1 MRYYDGSYPKVFCL
15 SPLSMISQF
24 VLEKEV
30 RMSKKWDINL
40 VRNIG
45 ISAHIDS
52 GKTTLSERILFYG
65 GKIHAI
71 HEVKG
76 KDGVGATMD
85 FMDLEREK
93 GITIQSACTQ
103 VSWKDITI
111 NLIDTPG
118 HVDFTIEVER
128 SLRVLDGAIL
138 VLCGVAGV
146 QSQSITVDR
155 QMKRYGVPRLA
166 FVNKLDRQGANP
178 FRVKD
183 ALVDKLKLNAVMF
196 QIPIGLEDQHK
207 GAVDL
212 VQMKAYVNEG
222 DSGERVV
229 EQPIPEELKAQAAE
243 YRQLMIEKLADV
255 DETIADKFL
264 MGETPTEA
272 EIKAA
277 TRKAVIGLKLV
288 PVFCGSAFKNKG
300 VQLLLDAVS
309 AYLPTPAEKQ
319 EHALD
324 LDKGEEKFPLY
335 PDDKKP
341 LVALAFKLQ
350 DTPFGQLTFMRVY
363 QGALKKGEFIYNT
376 SSKKS
381 VKIPRV
387 VRMNAEKMED
397 LDGAPSGDIVAM
409 FGIDCASGDTFVHE
423 GSNFAMQ
430 SMHVPNAVIS
440 LAIAP
445 KDKTAANN
453 FSKALQKFR
462 KEDPTF
468 RVSRDEES
476 NETIIAGMGELHLEI
491 YIERMKREFACE
503 CIVGAPQ
510 VAYRETIGQMA
521 AYDYQHKKQTG
532 GSGQYAK
539 VVGNISPLPADA
551 PETFKFVNSVVGG
564 RIPREFIPAVEE
576 GFEEQCRKGPLIGF
590 PIVGVQCELI
600 DGAYHDVDSS
610 YMAFKIAAMAAMR
623 EVYPKAKPTV
633 LEPIMKLETTVPEE
647 YQGPATGQVNQR
659 RGIIVNTTS
668 FEGSA
673 VIEAHVPLSEM
684 FGYSTD
690 LRSATKGKGEF
701 SMEFSHYSPCPRNIQ
716 DELVKK
722 YAEKRAAEQK

>member
-1 MRYYDGSYPKVFCL
+1 MA
-15 SPLSMISQF
+15 
-24 VLEKEV
+24 
-30 RMSKKWDINL
+30 KKWDINL

-103 VSWKDITI
+103 VTWKDYTI

-118 HVDFTIEVER
+118 HVDFTVEVER
-128 SLRVLDGAIL
+128 SLRVLDGAVL

-178 FRVKD
+178 MRVKD
-183 ALVDKLKLNAVMF
+183 ALVDKLKLNAVMY
-196 QIPIGLEDQHK
+196 QLPIGLEDQHK
-207 GAVDL
+207 GIVDL
-212 VQMKAYVNEG
+212 VQMKAFINEG
-222 DSGERVV
+222 DSGEIIT
-229 EQPIPEELKAQAAE
+229 EIPIPDDMKADAE
-243 YRQLMIEKLADV
+243 AYRNILIEKLADV
-255 DETIADKFL
+255 DETIGEKFL
-264 MGETPTEA
+264 MEEPISID
-272 EIKAA
+272 EIRAA

-288 PVFCGSAFKNKG
+288 PVCCGSAFKNKG
-300 VQLLLDAVS
+300 VQHLLDNVGH
-309 AYLPTPAEKQ
+309 YLPTPMEKK

-324 LDKGEEKFPLY
+324 LDNNEEKVDLF

-363 QGALKKGEFIYNT
+363 QGQLQKGEFIINT
-376 SSKKS
+376 TNQKS

-387 VRMNAEKMED
+387 VRMHADKMED
-397 LDGAPSGDIVAM
+397 IEIAHSGDIVAM

-423 GSNFAMQ
+423 GTNVAMQ
-430 SMHVPNAVIS
+430 SMHVPDAVIS
-440 LAIAP
+440 LAVAP
-445 KDKTAANN
+445 KEKSGANN

-468 RVSRDEES
+468 RVKRDEES
-476 NETIIAGMGELHLEI
+476 NETIISGMGELHLEI

-503 CIVGAPQ
+503 VVVGAPQ
-510 VAYRETIGQMA
+510 VAYREAISQEA
-521 AYDYQHKKQTG
+521 EYDYQHKKQTG

-539 VVGNISPLPADA
+539 IVGKIMPL
-551 PETFKFVNSVVGG
+551 ETQEDGATFLFENKVVGG
-564 RIPREFIPAVEE
+564 RIPKEFIPAVEE
-576 GFEEQCRKGPLIGF
+576 GFAEQCAKGPLIGF
-590 PIVGVQCELI
+590 PIIGVKCELH

-623 EVYPKAKPTV
+623 EVYSKAKPIV

-647 YQGPATGQVNQR
+647 YQGPATGQINQR
-659 RGIIVNTTS
+659 RGVIQNTS
-668 FEGSA
+668 SVEGNA

-701 SMEFSHYSPCPRNIQ
+701 SMEFSHRAQAPRNIQ

-722 YAEKRAAEQK
+722 YAEKRANENK

>member
-1 MRYYDGSYPKVFCL
+1 MA
-15 SPLSMISQF
+15 
-24 VLEKEV
+24 
-30 RMSKKWDINL
+30 KWDINL

-103 VSWKDITI
+103 VSWKDYTI

-118 HVDFTIEVER
+118 HVDFTVEVER
-128 SLRVLDGAIL
+128 SLRVLDGAVL

-178 FRVKD
+178 FRVQE

-196 QIPIGLEDQHK
+196 QIPIGLEDKHI

-212 VQMKAYVNEG
+212 VEMKAYNFLG
-222 DSGERVV
+222 DAGEKVTEV
-229 EQPIPEELKAQAAE
+229 PIPADLKEQAE
-243 YRQLMIEKLADV
+243 KYRQIMIEKLADV
-255 DETIADKFL
+255 DETIGDKFL
-264 MGETPTEA
+264 MGEMPTVA
-272 EIKAA
+272 EIKTA
-277 TRKAVIGLKLV
+277 TRKAVIALKLV
-288 PVFCGSAFKNKG
+288 PVLCGSAFKNKG
-300 VQLLLDAVS
+300 VQLLLDAV
-309 AYLPTPAEKQ
+309 ADYLPTPAEKK
-319 EHALD
+319 EHGLD
-324 LDKGEEKFPLY
+324 LDKNEEKFELF

-363 QGALKKGEFIYNT
+363 QGKLAKGDFIYNT
-376 SSKKS
+376 TTKKS

-387 VRMNAEKMED
+387 VRMHADKMED
-397 LDGAPSGDIVAM
+397 LDSSFAGDIVAM

-423 GSNFAMQ
+423 GHNVSMQ
-430 SMHVPNAVIS
+430 SMHVPDAVIS
-440 LAIAP
+440 LAISP
-445 KDKTAANN
+445 KDKSGANN

-468 RVSRDEES
+468 RVHRDEES
-476 NETIIAGMGELHLEI
+476 NETIISGMGELHLEI
-491 YIERMKREFACE
+491 YVERMKREFNCE
-503 CIVGAPQ
+503 TIVGAPQ
-510 VAYRETIGQMA
+510 VAYRETIGA
-521 AYDYQHKKQTG
+521 PAPYDYTHKKQTG
-532 GSGQYAK
+532 GSGQFAK

-551 PETFKFVNSVVGG
+551 PETFVFENKVVGG
-564 RIPREFIPAVEE
+564 RIPKEFIPAVEE
-576 GFEEQCRKGPLIGF
+576 GFKEQCAKGPLIGF
-590 PIVGVQCELI
+590 PIVGVKVELT

-610 YMAFKIAAMAAMR
+610 YMAFKICAMAAMR
-623 EVYPKAKPTV
+623 EVYQKAKPTV

-647 YQGPATGQVNQR
+647 YQGPATGQINQR
-659 RGIIVNTTS
+659 RGIIQNTNS
-668 FEGSA
+668 IEGNA

-701 SMEFSHYSPCPRNIQ
+701 SMEFSHYTPAPRNIQ
-716 DELVKK
+716 DELAKK
-722 YAEKRAAEQK
+722 YQEKRAAEQK

>member
-1 MRYYDGSYPKVFCL
+1 MTKN
-15 SPLSMISQF
+15 
-24 VLEKEV
+24 
-30 RMSKKWDINL
+30 WDINM

-85 FMDLEREK
+85 SMDLEREK
-93 GITIQSACTQ
+93 GITIQSAATQ
-103 VSWKDITI
+103 VKWKDYTV

-178 FRVKD
+178 FRVTE
-183 ALVDKLKLNAVMF
+183 ALVDKLRLNAVMA
-196 QIPIGLEDQHK
+196 QIPIGLEDAHK
-207 GAVDL
+207 GVVDL
-212 VQMKAYVNEG
+212 VTMRAFINEGSNGEVVNEM
-222 DSGERVV
+222 D
-229 EQPIPEELKAQAAE
+229 IPAELVAQAKE
-243 YRQLMIEKLADV
+243 YRQILIGKLADI
-255 DETIADKFL
+255 DDTIGEKFL
-264 MGETPTEA
+264 MEEEPTVE
-272 EIKAA
+272 EMRAA
-277 TRKAVIGLKLV
+277 IRKGVITLKLC

-300 VQLLLDAVS
+300 VQVLLDAVTM
-309 AYLPTPAEKQ
+309 YLPTPNEKK

-324 LDKGEEKFPLY
+324 LDKNEEKIDLFP
-335 PDDKKP
+335 DSTKP

-350 DTPFGQLTFMRVY
+350 QTQFGQLTYMRVY
-363 QGALKKGEFIYNT
+363 QGTLTAGDFIMNTTDKKR
-376 SSKKS
+376 
-381 VKIPRV
+381 VKIPRL
-387 VRMNAEKMED
+387 VRMHSDKMEEID
-397 LDGAPSGDIVAM
+397 ASYAGDIVAV
-409 FGIDCASGDTFVHE
+409 FGIDCASGDTFVDDRINV
-423 GSNFAMQ
+423 SMQ
-430 SMHVPNAVIS
+430 SMHVPDAVIS

-445 KDKTAANN
+445 KDKQGSNN

-468 RVSRDEES
+468 RVHRDEES
-476 NETIIAGMGELHLEI
+476 AETIISGMGELHLEI
-491 YIERMKREFACE
+491 YVERMKREFACE
-503 CIVGAPQ
+503 VVVGQPQ
-510 VAYRETIGQMA
+510 VAYRETIGLA
-521 AYDYQHKKQTG
+521 ADYDYTHKKQTG
-532 GSGQYAK
+532 GSGQFAK
-539 VVGNISPLPADA
+539 VVGQIAPLQPD
-551 PETFKFVNSVVGG
+551 PEKPDDKATFRFENRVVGG

-590 PIVGVQCELI
+590 PIVGVQVYLD

-610 YMAFKIAAMAAMR
+610 YMAFKIASMAAMR
-623 EVYPKAKPTV
+623 EVYMKAKPTV

-647 YQGPATGQVNQR
+647 YQGPATGQINQR
-659 RGIIVNTTS
+659 RGVIMGTTS
-668 FEGSA
+668 FEGSV
-673 VIEAHVPLSEM
+673 VIEAEVPLTEM

-690 LRSATKGKGEF
+690 LRSGTKGKGEF
-701 SMEFSHYSPCPRNIQ
+701 SMEFAKYSAAPKNIQ
-716 DELVKK
+716 EELVKK
-722 YAEKRAAEQK
+722 YQQKRADEQKK

>member
-1 MRYYDGSYPKVFCL
+1 MAN
-15 SPLSMISQF
+15 
-24 VLEKEV
+24 
-30 RMSKKWDINL
+30 KWDINL

-103 VSWKDITI
+103 VTWKEFTI

-166 FVNKLDRQGANP
+166 FINKLDRQGANP

-183 ALVDKLKLNAVMF
+183 ALVEKLRLNAVMF
-196 QIPIGLEDQHK
+196 QIPIGLEDKHV

-212 VQMKAYVNEG
+212 VEMKAYIFEGDAGEEVNEK
-222 DSGERVV
+222 
-229 EQPIPEELKAQAAE
+229 PIPEDLKAQAEE
-243 YRQLMIEKLADV
+243 YRQIMIEKLADV
-255 DETIADKFL
+255 DETIGEKFL
-264 MGETPTEA
+264 MEQPISVE
-272 EIKAA
+272 EIRAA
-277 TRKAVIGLKLV
+277 TRKAVIALKLV

-309 AYLPTPAEKQ
+309 QYLPTPAEKK
-319 EHALD
+319 EHGLD
-324 LDKGEEKFPLY
+324 IDKGEERVELE
-335 PDDKKP
+335 PDEKKP

-363 QGALKKGEFIYNT
+363 QGKLSKGDFIYNVA
-376 SSKKS
+376 SKKS

-387 VRMNAEKMED
+387 VRMHADKMED
-397 LDGAPSGDIVAM
+397 LDSASCGDIVAM

-423 GSNFAMQ
+423 GTNISMQ
-430 SMHVPNAVIS
+430 SMHVPDAVIS
-440 LAIAP
+440 LAISP
-445 KDKTAANN
+445 KDKTASNN

-468 RVSRDEES
+468 RVHRDEES
-476 NETIIAGMGELHLEI
+476 GETIISGMGELHLEI
-491 YIERMKREFACE
+491 YVERMKREFNCE
-503 CIVGAPQ
+503 TVVGAPQ
-510 VAYRETIGQMA
+510 VAYRETIGAAA
-521 AYDYQHKKQTG
+521 AYDYTHKKQTG
-532 GSGQYAK
+532 GSGQFAK
-539 VVGNISPLPADA
+539 VVGTITPLPANSE
-551 PETFKFVNSVVGG
+551 ETFVFENNVVGG

-576 GFEEQCRKGPLIGF
+576 GFNEQCAKGTLIGF
-590 PIVGVQCELI
+590 PIVGVKIELT
-600 DGAYHDVDSS
+600 DGSYHDVDSS
-610 YMAFKIAAMAAMR
+610 YMAFKICAMAAMR

-647 YQGPATGQVNQR
+647 YQGPATGQINQR
-659 RGIIVNTTS
+659 RGIIQNTNS
-668 FEGSA
+668 IEGSA

-701 SMEFSHYSPCPRNIQ
+701 SMEFSHYSPVPRNIQ
-716 DELVKK
+716 DELAKK
-722 YAEKRAAEQK
+722 YQEKRAAENK